1 MVKKL
6 GVLAVSLLQLPAK
19 SSGSG
24 NIMITQS
31 AFSVLSCFFGKP
43 IDVSTS
49 SSTEVSQQEHVIL

>member
-31 AFSVLSCFFGKP
+31 AFSVMSCFFGKP
-43 IDVSTS
+43 IDVTTS
-49 SSTEVSQQEHVIL
+49 SSSEVTPQEQVDS